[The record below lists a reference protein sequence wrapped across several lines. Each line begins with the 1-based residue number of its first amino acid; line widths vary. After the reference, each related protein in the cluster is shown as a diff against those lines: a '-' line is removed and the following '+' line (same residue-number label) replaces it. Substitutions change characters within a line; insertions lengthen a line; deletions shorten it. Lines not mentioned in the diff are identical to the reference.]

1 VSWAYLQRLREY
13 RDQESG
19 LEVKTAPVRVALC
32 YPNVYSVAASSLG
45 FQVVYRLINAAPEM
59 SAARAML
66 PDEDLAEEVPPGGV
80 LTLEEEKPLASYP
93 VVAFSI
99 SYEMDLVGIIDLL
112 RKAGIPH
119 MGAERTEDDPFVL
132 VGGPMTLSNVLPL
145 HPFADAVVMGD
156 AEAVLP
162 TVLEILRSA
171 ESHPERRQR
180 LAEVAGVYVPEH
192 HGWDVPEPNVVGPEY
207 LPAYGT
213 FWTPRSELSNMF
225 LVESSRGCPQY
236 CKFCVVRAA
245 NTPMRYPDA
254 HEIQRTIPAEAPR
267 VGFVGAAVSEYP
279 HIKELLASCID
290 RDQEIGLSSLRADV
304 LDDEFVELLV
314 RGGARTM
321 TIASDAPSELQRSR
335 LAKGLKER
343 HLLHAAELARKHGLH
358 RLKVYA
364 IIGLPEETD
373 ADLDELARFALEMSR
388 IHKVTLAVNPL
399 IPKLRTPLAGA
410 PFCSIS
416 ELNRKIKLLRKRAG
430 RRVDFRFLS
439 PRWAWVESMLSL
451 GGPETGMAAV
461 AVSDAGGGY
470 HAWKAALK
478 RVDQPFAARDYAEE
492 TARSSW
498 LPRR

>member
-1 VSWAYLQRLREY
+1 M
-13 RDQESG
+13 
-19 LEVKTAPVRVALC
+19 
-32 YPNVYSVAASSLG
+32 
-45 FQVVYRLINAAPEM
+45 INEAPEM
-59 SAARAML
+59 SASRAMI
-66 PDEDLAEEVPPGGV
+66 PDEDMADELPAGGV

-99 SYEMDLVGIIDLL
+99 SYEMDLVGIIQLL
-112 RKAGIPH
+112 GKAGIPH
-119 MGAERTEDDPFVL
+119 FGTERTDEDPFVL

-145 HPFADAVVMGD
+145 QPFADAVVMGD

-162 TVLEILRSA
+162 AILEILRSA
-171 ESHPERRQR
+171 DSHAERRER
-180 LAEVAGVYVPEH
+180 LAEVQGVYVPEH
-192 HGWDVPEPNVVGPEY
+192 HGWDVPDPNVAGPEY

-213 FWTPRSELSNMF
+213 FWSPQSELTNMF

-236 CKFCVVRAA
+236 CKFCVVRSA

-254 HEIQRTIPAEAPR
+254 KEILQTIPSEAPR

-279 HIKELLASCID
+279 QIKELLTACVD

-343 HLLHAAELARKHGLH
+343 HLIHAAELARKHGLH
-358 RLKVYA
+358 RLKVYS
-364 IIGLPEETD
+364 IIGLPGETD
-373 ADLDELARFALEMSR
+373 EDLDELARFALEMSR

-399 IPKLRTPLAGA
+399 VPKLRTPLATA
-410 PFCSIS
+410 SFCPIPD
-416 ELNRKIKLLRKRAG
+416 LNRKIKRLRKKAG
-430 RRVDFRFLS
+430 GRVDFRFLS
-439 PRWAWVESMLSL
+439 PRWAWVEAMLSL
-451 GGPETGMAAV
+451 GGPETGLAAV
-461 AVSDAGGGY
+461 EVAEAGGGF

-478 RVDQPFAARDYAEE
+478 QLEQPFAARSFAEE
-492 TARSSW
+492 TGRSSW